1 MHKKLL
7 LSVNNSYI
15 IESYLPKGVKMK
27 RKTKIIHSNKP
38 YYVTA
43 AVICLMTLVFPMY
56 KLFWLIIT
64 AAVAVMCFVAVKKKN
79 PDTEVVLESEPEY
92 DTGLE
97 EMDKALHEAWEH
109 LKSMQQL
116 EQAIYDEK
124 VRSNV
129 TRMLKS
135 LRSILNELNEY
146 PKKAFKIRKF
156 LNHYLPTA
164 DKLLVAYKK
173 HEIINSGSENST
185 EIMSSIERN
194 SETMAT
200 AFETTLDSLFSS
212 DVLDINTD
220 IEVLDGIAASY
231 TDE

>member
-1 MHKKLL
+1 
-7 LSVNNSYI
+7 
-15 IESYLPKGVKMK
+15 MK

-43 AVICLMTLVFPMY
+43 IVVALMALLLPMY
-56 KLFWLIIT
+56 KLFWLLIT
-64 AAVAVMCFVAVKKKN
+64 AAAAVICFVTVKKKN
-79 PDTEVVLESEPEY
+79 PDTEIVLESEPEY

-116 EQAIYDEK
+116 EQAIYEEK
-124 VRSNV
+124 VKSSV

-135 LRSILNELNEY
+135 LRSILNELDEY

-164 DKLLVAYKK
+164 DKLLIAYKK

-185 EIMSSIERN
+185 EIMRSIEN
-194 SETMAT
+194 NCQTMAAT
-200 AFETTLDSLFSS
+200 FETTLDSLFSS

-220 IEVLDGIAASY
+220 IEVLDSIAASY